1 MSRFIA
7 IGDVHGCYAELE
19 KLLEQIKPT
28 DQDKLLFLGD
38 LVNRGPDSKR
48 VLQIARHYKAISLLG
63 NHEWRLLSWYRLRD
77 KNLLKSYDRTTI
89 EMLDED
95 DWNYL
100 AHMPLWHYEKEYD
113 TVFVHG
119 GFLPNQSWR
128 TQTVSIVTEIQV
140 ITPDGKPAR
149 RSQSPGSP
157 IWAEQWKGPPF
168 VVYGHIPRAD
178 IARHPSALGLDTGC
192 VFGGHLSAY
201 ILPER
206 NIVQVKAKRA
216 YVQKKL

>member
-1 MSRFIA
+1 MSRLIA

-19 KLLEQIKPT
+19 KLLEHLNVT
-28 DQDKLLFLGD
+28 ENDQLLFVGD

-48 VLQIARHYKAISLLG
+48 VIQIARHYKAISLLG

-77 KNLLKSYDRTTI
+77 DNILKHYDWTTI

-95 DWNYL
+95 DWYYL
-100 AHMPLWHYEKEYD
+100 AHMPLWHYEKQHE

-128 TQTVSIVTEIQV
+128 TQTVSVVTEIQV
-140 ITPDGKPAR
+140 ITPDGQAAR
-149 RSQSPGSP
+149 RSQSPESP
-157 IWAEQWKGPPF
+157 IWADSWKGPPF
-168 VVYGHIPRAD
+168 VVYGHIPRSE
-178 IARHPSALGLDTGC
+178 IARSPWALGLDTGC

-206 NIVQVKAKRA
+206 KIVQVKARRT